1 MDELKARLELIE
13 KRVHQLAQ
21 KLNLEDKRKTLRENE
36 ALSLKEDFWSDNLNA
51 QKVMREI
58 DGIRLEISSIEK
70 IESRLQTAK
79 ELVSLV
85 KNQPVTG
92 NADPNT
98 VLLVEELHKEIRS
111 IEADIEKLEVASFL
125 SGPYDAGNAILAIH
139 AGQGGT
145 EAMDWVSMLLRMYL
159 RFAETMH
166 WKTEILD
173 QSAGEEAGLKTV
185 TLNIEGFRA
194 YGFLKKEA
202 GTHRLVRLSP
212 FNADNLRQTSF
223 ALVEIL
229 PEIKEDADIVIKPE
243 EIETETFRSG
253 GAGGQNVNKVETAVR
268 LRHLPS
274 GLVASCQTER
284 SQFQNKENALK
295 MLKAKLFQRQEAIRK
310 GELKDLKGEY
320 RPASWGNQ
328 IRSYV
333 LHPYHMVKDLRT
345 GFESSNPESVLNGE
359 IYPFLEAEVRDLS
372 NK

>member
-70 IESRLQTAK
+70 TESRLQTAK

-159 RFAETMH
+159 SFSETMH

-173 QSAGEEAGLKTV
+173 
-185 TLNIEGFRA
+185 
-194 YGFLKKEA
+194 
-202 GTHRLVRLSP
+202 
-212 FNADNLRQTSF
+212 
-223 ALVEIL
+223 
-229 PEIKEDADIVIKPE
+229 
-243 EIETETFRSG
+243 
-253 GAGGQNVNKVETAVR
+253 
-268 LRHLPS
+268 
-274 GLVASCQTER
+274 
-284 SQFQNKENALK
+284 
-295 MLKAKLFQRQEAIRK
+295 
-310 GELKDLKGEY
+310 
-320 RPASWGNQ
+320 
-328 IRSYV
+328 
-333 LHPYHMVKDLRT
+333 
-345 GFESSNPESVLNGE
+345 
-359 IYPFLEAEVRDLS
+359 
-372 NK
+372 